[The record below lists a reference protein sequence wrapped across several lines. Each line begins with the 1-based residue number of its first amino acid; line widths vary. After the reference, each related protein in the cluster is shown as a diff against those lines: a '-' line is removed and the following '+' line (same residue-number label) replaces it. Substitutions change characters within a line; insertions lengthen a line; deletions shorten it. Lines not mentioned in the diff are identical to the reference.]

1 MARKGGSPG
10 DSGGGYAE
18 RQEYMPPT
26 DPRLGPPPDLPSL
39 LLHNRIVYLGMA
51 LVPAVTELVR
61 GFDFGVLDNRPF
73 PCYLHAVRGVTGPAT
88 LFTCSHTTRS
98 SRSCCT

>member
-1 MARKGGSPG
+1 MDLTCNCCFVVLFLSA
-10 DSGGGYAE
+10 
-18 RQEYMPPT
+18 

-61 GFDFGVLDNRPF
+61 HLPPISTASGQ
-73 PCYLHAVRGVTGPAT
+73 AVSDA
-88 LFTCSHTTRS
+88 SH
-98 SRSCCT
+98 

>member
-1 MARKGGSPG
+1 MARKGGGGG

-61 GFDFGVLDNRPF
+61 GDLSICWIVDGVIGWLSSGKWLIGRLRTNRAIDP
-73 PCYLHAVRGVTGPAT
+73 
-88 LFTCSHTTRS
+88 SID
-98 SRSCCT
+98 

>member
-1 MARKGGSPG
+1 MYCRAVARAGVTRAMARKGGGPG

-18 RQEYMPPT
+18 RQEYVPPT

-61 GFDFGVLDNRPF
+61 VLG
-73 PCYLHAVRGVTGPAT
+73 A
-88 LFTCSHTTRS
+88 
-98 SRSCCT
+98 

>member
-1 MARKGGSPG
+1 MRAMARKGGSPG

-61 GFDFGVLDNRPF
+61 AASCVLRAAGFA
-73 PCYLHAVRGVTGPAT
+73 LHQWDQ
-88 LFTCSHTTRS
+88 
-98 SRSCCT
+98 

>member
-1 MARKGGSPG
+1 MARKGGGPG

-61 GFDFGVLDNRPF
+61 VCVCVTCRAMDCFGRRA
-73 PCYLHAVRGVTGPAT
+73 AVP
-88 LFTCSHTTRS
+88 
-98 SRSCCT
+98 